1 MFYGRRVKH
10 LEFLEEINFEILQVE
25 NSTQN
30 VLINR
35 LREDVLIQNAKVSIL
50 EGKINA
56 LLNCLQLQYSGSTN
70 EPVITQKE
78 NN

>member
-10 LEFLEEINFEILQVE
+10 LEFLAEINFEILQVE

-35 LREDVLIQNAKVSIL
+35 LREDILIQNSKASIL
-50 EGKINA
+50 ESKLNT
-56 LLNCLQLQYSGSTN
+56 LLNYLQLQYSGSTN
-70 EPVITQKE
+70 KPVITRKE
-78 NN
+78 SK